1 MTDALVARA
10 AALDAQDPL
19 RSFRDEFVITDEQV
33 CYLDGNSLGRLP
45 KATTAAVSELL
56 HEWGS
61 ELVMGWQHWVDE
73 AQRTGDLLG
82 ATVLGAAPGQI
93 GRAHV

>member
-33 CYLDGNSLGRLP
+33 CYLDGNSLGMPPKRTLERLTE
-45 KATTAAVSELL
+45 TTILD
-56 HEWGS
+56 
-61 ELVMGWQHWVDE
+61 QY
-73 AQRTGDLLG
+73 
-82 ATVLGAAPGQI
+82 I
-93 GRAHV
+93 